1 MNKAKIE
8 TFFGFGETM
17 IYSEKHPHEGKAQGQ
32 VCVEAHHEKVQD
44 CELVEHRSHR
54 DEEAPKLHLPA
65 CTGPVQKK
73 HNTNLEEHSTAD
85 LSTRMFG
92 GIENTV
98 ARKKSELRILDGT
111 NVDD

>member
-1 MNKAKIE
+1 
-8 TFFGFGETM
+8 M

-32 VCVEAHHEKVQD
+32 VNVEAHHEQGQD

-65 CTGPVQKK
+65 CTGPVQKRS
-73 HNTNLEEHSTAD
+73 TTRTSRSTTLQISPRECLEGF
-85 LSTRMFG
+85 R
-92 GIENTV
+92 TV